1 MKAAIAILLLCASTF
16 PLAAQQYRV
25 IDARDSINAIML
37 EPAVVIQ
44 ARAGQADSQVAFML
58 SGEPGN
64 LEAMLERLPGVSMIG
79 RGPYGR
85 EVVIRGMTEG
95 RIRTTVDGMAIYGA
109 CTDKMDPV
117 SSYVETANLQAAEL
131 PEGAGGLGHGSSI
144 GGGLNLQTLDPGF
157 SQSPKWSSNW
167 RNHYHSIS
175 RGGSSSLHLT
185 RIGKQLST
193 AATATLRSHGNYSDG
208 QGETVPYSQYHKANV
223 SLTTKWMPAKN
234 HLVKADLIVDEAWDM
249 GYPALP
255 MDVAYAR
262 ALIGGLTY
270 TRYHERKHWERTR
283 VKAYANRIAHAMD
296 DSQRPDVPIRMDM
309 PGWSRTTGIL
319 AEQGIH
325 LGGCHR
331 LQLKADIHRNF
342 SRAEMAMFA
351 DGETPMFMLTWP
363 DAVRWVTGLF
373 AQYSYIHNNHNLKI
387 EGRFDRLQSEL
398 AEGFGRKQWEV
409 FANGDFHRAVH
420 PLAGA
425 NARYRFQVRSWA
437 FDASAGYAER
447 GPTLSELYGF
457 YLFNARD
464 GFDYLG
470 NPGIAKERALQGAAG
485 ITLEQKSFRI
495 GLKGFT
501 YRFLDYILADVDPNL
516 SAMTP
521 GANGVKVY
529 ESLPTAT
536 MAGAGLTLEW
546 KVTKQ
551 LGLHLNADYTTGF
564 DHVGSPLPLIP
575 PLSGLSIFRYSKAG
589 WWVQAE
595 HQWAARQ
602 SRVRPDFG
610 ETESPGFS
618 VWNARANIPQKA
630 FGQQWELYLALENIA
645 NAVYYH
651 HLDWVPVHRLA
662 GICAWDWSGG
672 FDFSAQRVC
681 CMQRRGGA
689 VSILHAESRRRRDI
703 GSIVIVRSSEATD
716 REG

>member
-1 MKAAIAILLLCASTF
+1 MKAAITLLLLCAGAF

-25 IDARDSINAIML
+25 VDIRDSINAIML

-44 ARAGQADSQVAFML
+44 ARPGQADSQVSLML

-64 LEAMLERLPGVSMIG
+64 LEAMLERLPGITMVG

-117 SSYVETANLQAAEL
+117 SSYVETANLNAAEL

-157 SQSPKWSSNW
+157 SDTARWSG
-167 RNHYHSIS
+167 RLQGHYHSVS
-175 RGGSSSLHLT
+175 NGGSGSIYLARSES
-185 RIGKQLST
+185 RLST
-193 AATATLRSHGNYSDG
+193 AATATLRSHGNYRDG
-208 QGETVPYSQYHKANV
+208 NGETVLYSQYHKANV
-223 SLTTKWMPAKN
+223 SLSAKWMPAAN
-234 HLVKADLIVDEAWDM
+234 QTLMADLIVDEAWNM

-262 ALIGGLTY
+262 ARIGGLTY
-270 TRYHERKHWERTR
+270 TRYHEHPHWERTR
-283 VKAYANRIAHAMD
+283 VKVYANRIAHAMD
-296 DSQRPDVPIRMDM
+296 DSKRPDVPIRMDM

-325 LGGCHR
+325 LVGCHR
-331 LQLKADIHRNF
+331 LLLKADIHRNF
-342 SRAEMAMFA
+342 SRAEMTMFA
-351 DGETPMFMLTWP
+351 EGEAPMFMLTWP
-363 DAVRWVTGLF
+363 DAARWVTGLF
-373 AQYSYIHNNHNLKI
+373 AQYSYIHNAHNLKV
-387 EGRFDRLQSEL
+387 EARFDRLQSQL
-398 AEGFGRKQWEV
+398 SEGIGRQQWSV
-409 FANGDFHRAVH
+409 FSTGDFHTAVH
-420 PLAGA
+420 LLAGA
-425 NARYRFQVRSWA
+425 NVRYRYHWRKWA
-437 FDASAGYAER
+437 FDASTGYAER

-470 NPGIAKERALQGAAG
+470 SPGIAKERALQGAAG
-485 ITLEQKSFRI
+485 ATMEQKSYRI
-495 GLKGFT
+495 GVKGFT
-501 YRFLDYILADVDPNL
+501 YHFLDYILADVDPKL

-551 LGLHLNADYTTGF
+551 LGLHLNADYTAGF
-564 DHVGSPLPLIP
+564 DHTGSSLPLIP
-575 PLSGLSIFRYSKAG
+575 PLCGLSILRYSKAG

-602 SRVRPDFG
+602 THVRPDFG

-618 VWNARANIPQKA
+618 VWNARANVPQKV
-630 FGQQWELYLALENIA
+630 FGQQWEIYLALENIA

-651 HLDWVPVHRLA
+651 HLDWMPIHRP
-662 GICAWDWSGG
+662 GRSV
-672 FDFSAQRVC
+672 RV
-681 CMQRRGGA
+681 GL
-689 VSILHAESRRRRDI
+689 VWPF
-703 GSIVIVRSSEATD
+703 
-716 REG
+716 